1 MSPTPEIFKV
11 ARPWLD
17 GLDEENDLQ
26 WTNSA
31 KAVIIRSHW
40 MGEGEMK
47 NVVFFDLETQ
57 RSFDEVGGRHHIQR
71 MGLSVAVTYSTASAE
86 YRYYTEEN
94 VDELIEELKTA
105 DLVVGFNV
113 LGFDYEV
120 LRGYTDYPLK
130 RLPTVDMLADIYR
143 TLGFRLSLDTL
154 ASATLGLNKSADGL
168 QAIRWW
174 RQGDMEKLMAYC
186 QNDVDV
192 TRQLYEFGR
201 QHKYVQYRDRNWR
214 MKKVPVNW

>member
-1 MSPTPEIFKV
+1 M
-11 ARPWLD
+11 R
-17 GLDEENDLQ
+17 
-26 WTNSA
+26 
-31 KAVIIRSHW
+31 
-40 MGEGEMK
+40 EGEMK
-47 NVVFFDLETQ
+47 NIVFFDLETQ
-57 RSFDEVGGRHHIQR
+57 RSFDDVGGRHHIQR

-86 YRYYTEEN
+86 YHYYTEEKVN
-94 VDELIEELKTA
+94 DLIEELKAA

-113 LGFDYEV
+113 LSFDYEV

-174 RQGDMEKLMAYC
+174 QQGNMEKLTEYC

-201 QHKYVQYRDRNWR
+201 QHKYVQYRDKQWR
-214 MKKVPVNW
+214 MKKVPVDW

>member
-1 MSPTPEIFKV
+1 
-11 ARPWLD
+11 
-17 GLDEENDLQ
+17 
-26 WTNSA
+26 
-31 KAVIIRSHW
+31 
-40 MGEGEMK
+40 MK

-57 RSFDEVGGRHHIQR
+57 RSFDEVGGRHNIQR
-71 MGLSVAVTYSTASAE
+71 MGLSVAVTYSTATAE
-86 YRYYTEEN
+86 YGYYTEEN
-94 VDELIEELKTA
+94 VNDLIEELKAA

-120 LRGYTDYPLK
+120 LRGYTDCPLK
-130 RLPTVDMLADIYR
+130 RLPTVDMLAEIYR

-154 ASATLGLNKSADGL
+154 ANATLGLNKSADGL

-174 RQGDMEKLMAYC
+174 QQGRIKELMEYC

-201 QHKYVQYRDRNWR
+201 QHKYVQYRDKCWR